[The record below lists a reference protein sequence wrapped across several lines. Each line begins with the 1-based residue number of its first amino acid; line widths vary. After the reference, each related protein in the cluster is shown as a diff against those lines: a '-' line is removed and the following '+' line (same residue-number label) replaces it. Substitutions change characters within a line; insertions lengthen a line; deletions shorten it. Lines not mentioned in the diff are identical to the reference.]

1 MCVCVCVCMYNGVEG
16 EMTIM
21 KKYIGVYNQEVLP
34 NLDCQAILN
43 WDRKNIWVNCGE
55 RKQGGHGK
63 HYGQKFSDGKYMGH
77 LSDMK

>member
-1 MCVCVCVCMYNGVEG
+1 MYNLKLRKLKRNIIVCVCVCMYNGVEG

-43 WDRKNIWVNCGE
+43 
-55 RKQGGHGK
+55 
-63 HYGQKFSDGKYMGH
+63 
-77 LSDMK
+77 